1 MGRRGVADMLGQLG
15 EGYPDT
21 IHSALPFFPILL
33 LPLFMHIAITGNI
46 GAGKTT
52 LAEKL
57 AEHYNWEV
65 LYEAVDGNPYLAD
78 FYEDMPR
85 WAFNLQVYFLNS
97 RFAQV
102 KRIIDI
108 RQENQEGRPQTHTVI
123 QDRTIYE
130 DAAIF
135 ARNLYESGDMIARDF
150 ETYRELFSNMTSLV
164 RPPDLMIYLRASLPK
179 LRQQIEKRGRVF
191 EQSISDAYLSSLNR
205 LYEEFVTT
213 YKLGPILILDVNAM
227 DFAGNPADFLT
238 ITELIERQLS
248 NRG

>member
-1 MGRRGVADMLGQLG
+1 
-15 EGYPDT
+15 
-21 IHSALPFFPILL
+21 
-33 LPLFMHIAITGNI
+33 MHIAITGNI

-57 AEHYNWEV
+57 AKHYHWEV

-108 RQENQEGRPQTHTVI
+108 QRENQRGNKHQHAVI

-135 ARNLYESGDMIARDF
+135 ARNLFESGDMIARDF
-150 ETYRELFSNMTSLV
+150 DTYHELFSNMTSLV
-164 RPPDLMIYLRASLPK
+164 RPPDLMIYLRAGLPK
-179 LRQQIEKRGRVF
+179 LLQQIKKRGRVF
-191 EQSISDAYLSSLNR
+191 EQSISDEYLQNLNR
-205 LYEEFVTT
+205 LYEEFAAS
-213 YKLGPILILDVNAM
+213 YQLGPLLIIDVNEI
-227 DFAGNPADFLT
+227 DFAANDADFT
-238 ITELIERQLS
+238 AIIGLIEKQL
-248 NRG
+248 NL